1 MRGISVGMAA
11 LIAAFPL
18 LTLRGQCAP
27 DAAGDFAQKR
37 NQAGALVET
46 RRDPATGVGWQLLR
60 GAGGGPGHWIQKY
73 DSFPTPQEEAKPNA
87 PVVIRAGDRL
97 LVTEETSMASMQ
109 MLVVALE
116 PARMG
121 ATLRVRTM
129 AGNRMLF
136 AMALGKG
143 RAALLASRWG
153 ER

>member
-1 MRGISVGMAA
+1 MREILTGMAA
-11 LIAAFPL
+11 LVAAFPL

-27 DAAGDFAQKR
+27 DAAGEFAQER
-37 NQAGALVET
+37 NQAGALVEA

-60 GAGGGPGHWIQKY
+60 GVAGGPGRWIQKF
-73 DSFPTPQEEAKPNA
+73 DSFGTPKEEAKPNA

-116 PARMG
+116 PARLG

-136 AMALGKG
+136 AVALGKG
-143 RAALLASRWG
+143 RAALVASRWG